1 MKLAAV
7 GGEASLVRVLAR
19 GLTVLRVFT
28 PKNDWLSNHQIAAA
42 TGLPR
47 PTISRLSTNLA
58 EVGYLE
64 YSRERGQYRLG
75 VSVLALGY
83 AALTN
88 IDIFQVAR
96 PYLQEL
102 ADSEDAL
109 VLLSTR
115 DGLAMVCTE
124 VCYGRTMLTLRVGVG
139 SRLVLSA
146 SAVGRALI
154 GTLPAEQRKV
164 LLEDIHEN
172 VKDEW
177 ARLGP
182 ELNDSVT
189 QIRDKQFYTSI
200 GTLEQGVNGAG
211 AVLDIVGAPYTY
223 VLGIA
228 APSFRFEPQLL
239 EQRVGPRLLEV
250 KRKIEQQMA
259 SINMQS

>member
-1 MKLAAV
+1 MKVTVV
-7 GGEASLVRVLAR
+7 GGRANSVRVLAR
-19 GLTVLRVFT
+19 GLTILHVFT
-28 PKNDWLSNHQIAAA
+28 PKNDWLSNHEIATAA
-42 TGLPR
+42 GLPR
-47 PTISRLSTNLA
+47 PTVSRLSTNLA
-58 EVGYLE
+58 EAGYLE
-64 YSRERGQYRLG
+64 YSRKRGQYRLG

-83 AALTN
+83 AALAN

-154 GTLPAEQRKV
+154 GTLPDEQRNA
-164 LLEDIHEN
+164 LLEEIREN
-172 VKDEW
+172 FKGEW
-177 ARLGP
+177 AQLGP
-182 ELNDSVT
+182 ALNDSVT
-189 QIRDKQFYTSI
+189 QIHDKQFYTSI

-211 AVLDIVGAPYTY
+211 AVLDIAGAPYTY

-239 EQRVGPRLLEV
+239 EQRIGPRLLEV
-250 KRKIEQQMA
+250 KHKIEQQMA
-259 SINMQS
+259 SVNRQN